1 MHLKHLSGTS
11 WVQLYSASTE
21 ENNLASVNYC
31 GKSMKLWIAVAA
43 REYQCFVTTV
53 SLQHLKLFLRFDC
66 PEAIHVRH
74 KYHKNQQTQVDKV
87 RDGRLLA
94 VSANYS
100 VAISERLGR
109 SVIVLSPE
117 APALADTVICMTV
130 IYWRCR
136 WSRLQHKHKLR
147 R

>member
-1 MHLKHLSGTS
+1 M
-11 WVQLYSASTE
+11 
-21 ENNLASVNYC
+21 
-31 GKSMKLWIAVAA
+31 VAA
-43 REYQCFVTTV
+43 REYQTLVATV

-94 VSANYS
+94 VSADYS

-117 APALADTVICMTV
+117 APAFSWHGDLADGDLLAM
-130 IYWRCR
+130 
-136 WSRLQHKHKLR
+136 SMSMEPAAA
-147 R
+147 